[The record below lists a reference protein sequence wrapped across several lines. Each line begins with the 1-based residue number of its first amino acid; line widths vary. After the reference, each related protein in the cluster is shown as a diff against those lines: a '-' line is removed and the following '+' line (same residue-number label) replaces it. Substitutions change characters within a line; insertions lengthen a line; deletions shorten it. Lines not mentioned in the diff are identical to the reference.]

1 MIDINKKIQM
11 CSLYDAYGNLLT
23 EKQKQIFTM
32 YYYDDL
38 SLFEIAEE
46 LKITRQG
53 VRDSLVK
60 SAEQLQAYEE
70 KCGLAQKI
78 ATTKEQLDDIQQ
90 SLNTT
95 DMAQAKISQKLHKII
110 TEL

>member
-1 MIDINKKIQM
+1 MVDISKKIKM
-11 CSLYDAYGNLLT
+11 CSLCDAYGNLLT

-32 YYYDDL
+32 YYFDDM

-46 LKITRQG
+46 LNISRQG

-60 SAEQLQAYEE
+60 SAEQLHAYEE
-70 KCGLAQKI
+70 KCGLADKL
-78 ATTKEQLDDIQQ
+78 AKTKEQLADIQK